1 MSRYVPQAPERRRA
15 AQRRAGGEEG
25 GLTREWASLIA
36 GAGRWR
42 RARPQPERSLRGE
55 ARGRLCARQ
64 QAVRLAPASAPVAPR
79 GRAFVAPRRSRR
91 PQFCV
96 AGARGRDGL
105 PPGEREGRRPETR
118 RQFLRLAWLAAS
130 LRARRLR
137 EAFTPQPLSR
147 CQTVLF
153 TKAEWPEVPNPRT
166 ERRRASP
173 FRRARASRRLGSCSW
188 RRLPRA
194 ASRNAYVPQLGP
206 GCLWT

>member
-1 MSRYVPQAPERRRA
+1 MRALVGGAALGLSPSAPCAARSGAPLRPSAGGQPRARLRACGAPWARFRRAEEVPATSVLRGGRKGSRRA
-15 AQRRAGGEEG
+15 A
-25 GLTREWASLIA
+25 
-36 GAGRWR
+36 
-42 RARPQPERSLRGE
+42 
-55 ARGRLCARQ
+55 
-64 QAVRLAPASAPVAPR
+64 PR
-79 GRAFVAPRRSRR
+79 
-91 PQFCV
+91 
-96 AGARGRDGL
+96 
-105 PPGEREGRRPETR
+105 REGRTETRTR

-153 TKAEWPEVPNPRT
+153 TKAEWPEVPNPKT

>member
-1 MSRYVPQAPERRRA
+1 MSIRA
-15 AQRRAGGEEG
+15 ASSRAKARGAAPCRRGRGRLDARVGV
-25 GLTREWASLIA
+25 AHC
-36 GAGRWR
+36 GRWSVAPR
-42 RARPQPERSLRGE
+42 SASARALP
-55 ARGRLCARQ
+55 ARQGAGRLCARQ

-79 GRAFVAPRRSRR
+79 GRAFVAPRRSQR

-137 EAFTPQPLSR
+137 EGFTPQPLSR

-153 TKAEWPEVPNPRT
+153 TKAEWPEVPNPKT
-166 ERRRASP
+166 ERRRALP